1 MKTQSLYLLIC
12 LLFSSLT
19 FAAEPGYPVHWWQ
32 TVDRSTAPGW
42 EVLPQDANAGE
53 VILSKRNELGI
64 LSNFAPTA
72 FIYKGIPYE
81 SVEGFWQS
89 LKYPESENDI
99 RANFEGIE
107 WPYTR
112 VEVEQMTGFLARKA
126 GGYANANMREMDID
140 WVTFKGKKIKFWT
153 VSKGVHYKLI
163 KDALRT
169 KALHHPNVMSTLMST
184 GNLILKADHQMGDA
198 PPAWFYNKIWME
210 LRTEFRDNL

>member
-1 MKTQSLYLLIC
+1 MKNYILSILVC
-12 LLFSSLT
+12 LLFSSL
-19 FAAEPGYPVHWWQ
+19 AHSIEPGYPAHWWQ

-42 EVLPQDANAGE
+42 EVLPQDAKPGE

-64 LSNFAPTA
+64 LSNFAPTP
-72 FIYKGIPYE
+72 FVYKEIAYQ
-81 SVEGFWQS
+81 SVEGLWQS
-89 LKYPESENDI
+89 LKYPESETDM
-99 RANFEGIE
+99 RATYEGIE
-107 WPYTR
+107 WPYSR

-126 GGYANANMREMDID
+126 GGYANANMREIGID

-169 KALHHPNVMSTLMST
+169 KARQNAEVMTVLLST
-184 GNLILKADHQMGDA
+184 GSLILKPDHQMGDA

-210 LRTEFRDNL
+210 LRDEFTQSL